1 MSLRPILSWLA
12 AAGGMAVLV
21 TGLAWRSAAPAA
33 EPRLLMFELPDCQ
46 PCIQFEREVG
56 RIYGK
61 TDEGRR
67 APIQRLPLD
76 GPAPDGVALDA
87 EVEVA
92 PTFVLI
98 RDRRELGRITGY
110 RDDEA
115 FWLSLTRLLR
125 KLEKDAD

>member
-1 MSLRPILSWLA
+1 MRLRPILSWLA
-12 AAGGMAVLV
+12 AAGGLAVLA

-46 PCIQFEREVG
+46 PCIQFERDVG
-56 RIYGK
+56 RIYDN
-61 TDEGRR
+61 TEEGRR

-76 GPAPDGVALDA
+76 EPPPEDLALEAD
-87 EVEVA
+87 VEVA

-125 KLEKDAD
+125 ELGNDTD